1 MPRRALACLF
11 VPVLSTLSIGAGCG
25 DDDGEPTTGA
35 PATGTDA
42 TSGATSGASADPGTT
57 DPTTG
62 TGDDPTT
69 GTGGGADDPAWMTP
83 YCYMLADKKWL
94 GPWIDAEQQVFALVN
109 QARAA
114 GADCGSMGKFDPAP
128 ALTLEPRLHCA
139 ARRHSWDMGE
149 RNFYDHVNP
158 EGEGPDARIMQAGY
172 TGWASVGE
180 NIAAGSPDPT
190 EIFNGW
196 MASDAHCA
204 NIMNLQYK
212 HFGIGFYEGPGDF
225 RYYWTQTFGAPFE

>member
-1 MPRRALACLF
+1 MTPRRLACLF
-11 VPVLSTLSIGAGCG
+11 APVLAALSFGSGCG
-25 DDDGEPTTGA
+25 DDDGEPTTSA
-35 PATGTDA
+35 PASTTDA
-42 TSGATSGASADPGTT
+42 TSGANPDPSG

-62 TGDDPTT
+62 TTDDTT
-69 GTGGGADDPAWMTP
+69 STTTGGADDSAWMTP
-83 YCYMLADKKWL
+83 YCYMVADTKWL
-94 GPWIDAEQQVFALVN
+94 APWIDAEQQVFEKVN

-114 GADCGSMGKFDPAP
+114 GADCGTMGKFDPAP
-128 ALTLEPRLHCA
+128 PLTIEPHLHCA
-139 ARRHSWDMGE
+139 ARKHSQDMGE
-149 RNFYDHVNP
+149 RNFYDHLSP
-158 EGEGPDARIMQAGY
+158 EGEGPDGRITDAGY

-180 NIAAGSPDPT
+180 NIAAGSADPT

>member
-11 VPVLSTLSIGAGCG
+11 VPVLSALSFGSGCG
-25 DDDGEPTTGA
+25 DDDSEPTTTA
-35 PATGTDA
+35 PASGTDP
-42 TSGATSGASADPGTT
+42 TSGASADPTSDPTSGTT
-57 DPTTG
+57 DDPTSGTTG
-62 TGDDPTT
+62 GAADP
-69 GTGGGADDPAWMTP
+69 WMTP
-83 YCYMLADKKWL
+83 HCYMVADAKWL
-94 GPWIDAEQQVFALVN
+94 GPWIDAEQQVFERVN
-109 QARAA
+109 QARTA

-128 ALTLEPRLHCA
+128 ALTLDARLHCA
-139 ARRHSWDMGE
+139 ARKHSQDMGE

-158 EGEGPDARIMQAGY
+158 EGEGPDDRINDAGY

-180 NIAAGSPDPT
+180 NIAAGSPDPA

>member
-1 MPRRALACLF
+1 MPRRALTCLF
-11 VPVLSTLSIGAGCG
+11 VPVLSTLSFSTGCG
-25 DDDGEPTTGA
+25 DDSEPTTDS
-35 PATGTDA
+35 PATGT
-42 TSGATSGASADPGTT
+42 ATSGASADPGTT

-62 TGDDPTT
+62 ETSTT
-69 GTGGGADDPAWMTP
+69 TGGADDPAWMTP
-83 YCYMLADKKWL
+83 YCYMQADKKWL
-94 GPWIDAEQQVFALVN
+94 APWIDAEQQVFELVN

-128 ALTLEPRLHCA
+128 ALTLDARLHCA

-149 RNFYDHVNP
+149 RNFYGHVNP

-172 TGWASVGE
+172 TGWAAVGE
-180 NIAAGSPDPT
+180 NIAAGSADPT

-212 HFGIGFYEGPGDF
+212 HFGIGFYEGPGD
-225 RYYWTQTFGAPFE
+225 YVHYWTQTFGAPFQ